1 VSLSEDLTV
10 PSLCIVQAQRAVS
23 ASGLGSRPGTMATL
37 DATLPS
43 IFPQAAGIISQQ
55 ASNPLGP
62 ERESQYVRR
71 IRELEEELR
80 LSRVENEKNVRFCT
94 SSNI

>member
-1 VSLSEDLTV
+1 MT
-10 PSLCIVQAQRAVS
+10 
-23 ASGLGSRPGTMATL
+23 TL
-37 DATLPS
+37 DATLPAL
-43 IFPQAAGIISQQ
+43 FPQAAGIISQQ

-80 LSRVENEKNVRFCT
+80 LSRVENEKNVSICT
-94 SSNI
+94 WSEI